1 MRKPVELSCRRRIN
15 LVIIHI
21 GAHLDAPLDGVE
33 LAEIA
38 AMSRFHFHRV
48 FAAMTGLTPAEY
60 VFLARMSRAA
70 ESLRSSRTTVTQVAL
85 EVGFESGPA
94 LAKALRRFFGM
105 SASEI
110 RRAAVDP
117 RLTLTVQKTPSQRR
131 RKESAMTPPLI
142 IDLPEQQVLCATE
155 RGRNNN
161 DMGPAAR
168 RAFQR
173 LFAGAQA
180 MGVISQVSRNIA
192 IAPDP
197 PRGPD
202 DPDQRFVAGYVV
214 EGAMPPLAD
223 GLHPETIAAG
233 RWAVFRHVGPYTT
246 LWQAWSRAYRE
257 WVPKSGATLRDV
269 PPFEHYVNEPTDVPP
284 EALITDIYIPIV

>member
-1 MRKPVELSCRRRIN
+1 MRKPVELSYRRRIN
-15 LVIIHI
+15 LVIAHI
-21 GAHLDAPLDGVE
+21 GAHLDAPLDGAE
-33 LAEIA
+33 LAGIA
-38 AMSRFHFHRV
+38 AMSRYHFHRV

-70 ESLRSSRTTVTQVAL
+70 ESLRDSRAAVMQVAL

-110 RRAAVDP
+110 RNAAVDP
-117 RLTLTVQKTPSQRR
+117 RLTLSVKETPSQRR
-131 RKESAMTPPLI
+131 RKESAMTPPSI
-142 IDLPEQQVLCATE
+142 IDMPAQQVLCATE
-155 RGRNNN
+155 RGRADN

-180 MGVISQVSRNIA
+180 MGVVPQVSRNIA
-192 IAPDP
+192 ISPDA

-214 EGAMPPLAD
+214 DGAMPPLAE
-223 GLHPETIAAG
+223 GLHCETIAAG

-246 LWQAWSRAYRE
+246 LWQAWSRAYRD
-257 WVPKSGATLRDV
+257 WVPQSGVALRDV

-284 EALITDIYIPIV
+284 EALITDIYVPIA